1 MDILVREILK
11 GDESARLEVLETAT
25 KEIRRT
31 YQPRVSGGRCAVEA
45 TGVLVAL
52 KGSTLVGTAEYIL
65 KDHHVYLQGIAVHA
79 RYRGQGVCRALVLEV
94 GEIAKRNALPTLAL
108 CAIEETGNVAIFEKL
123 GFEMSSREVAPNYV
137 SSSGAPV
144 TQVGMKRKV
153 A

>member
-1 MDILVREILK
+1 M
-11 GDESARLEVLETAT
+11 
-25 KEIRRT
+25 
-31 YQPRVSGGRCAVEA
+31 
-45 TGVLVAL
+45 
-52 KGSTLVGTAEYIL
+52 
-65 KDHHVYLQGIAVHA
+65 AVHA

-123 GFEMSSREVAPNYV
+123 GFEISSREVAPNHA
-137 SSSGAPV
+137 SPSGGPV